1 MSAAATFTRRW
12 NRTVTAIVRLFPT
25 GLLLIFLGLFIF
37 ALVDADR
44 GPVWTF
50 IGIILC
56 LVFGSALTGL
66 AL

>member
-1 MSAAATFTRRW
+1 
-12 NRTVTAIVRLFPT
+12 
-25 GLLLIFLGLFIF
+25 LLVFLGLFIF